1 MQILITK
8 ENGIGIV
15 TVNRPES
22 LNAMNKDVIIEL
34 ISKIE
39 GLLSEGDIRVIIIT
53 GSGEKA
59 FIAGADIKLM
69 QKMNKSE
76 AYEFANLGHKLAN
89 TIENS
94 DKPVIAAVNGFA
106 LGGGNEFAMACH
118 IRYASDNAIF
128 GQPEVSLGL
137 IAGFGG
143 TQRLPRLIGKGN
155 AMEILLSGKNIS
167 ANEALSMGLVNKV
180 FPLKELMPAAKKLA
194 FTISKNAP
202 LAIERTLQAVNEGM
216 EIDLMS
222 GLKKEQAA
230 FSNLFDSSDTCEGL
244 SAFVEKRTPDFK
256 GK

>member
-22 LNAMNKDVIIEL
+22 LNAMNKDVVIEF

-106 LGGGNEFAMACH
+106 LGGGSEIALACH
-118 IRYASDNAIF
+118 IRVASDNAVF
-128 GQPEVSLGL
+128 AQPEVRLVCCL
-137 IAGFGG
+137 AGEA
-143 TQRLPRLIGKGN
+143 PRDGQ
-155 AMEILLSGKNIS
+155 E
-167 ANEALSMGLVNKV
+167 
-180 FPLKELMPAAKKLA
+180 
-194 FTISKNAP
+194 
-202 LAIERTLQAVNEGM
+202 
-216 EIDLMS
+216 
-222 GLKKEQAA
+222 
-230 FSNLFDSSDTCEGL
+230 
-244 SAFVEKRTPDFK
+244 
-256 GK
+256 

>member
-76 AYEFANLGHKLAN
+76 AYE
-89 TIENS
+89 
-94 DKPVIAAVNGFA
+94 
-106 LGGGNEFAMACH
+106 
-118 IRYASDNAIF
+118 
-128 GQPEVSLGL
+128 
-137 IAGFGG
+137 
-143 TQRLPRLIGKGN
+143 
-155 AMEILLSGKNIS
+155 
-167 ANEALSMGLVNKV
+167 
-180 FPLKELMPAAKKLA
+180 
-194 FTISKNAP
+194 
-202 LAIERTLQAVNEGM
+202 
-216 EIDLMS
+216 
-222 GLKKEQAA
+222 
-230 FSNLFDSSDTCEGL
+230 
-244 SAFVEKRTPDFK
+244 
-256 GK
+256 

>member
-1 MQILITK
+1 MKIKIAK
-8 ENGIGIV
+8 NNKIGIV

-22 LNAMNKDVIIEL
+22 LNAMNKDVVIEF

-106 LGGGNEFAMACH
+106 LGGGSEIALACH
-118 IRYASDNAIF
+118 IRVASDNAVF
-128 GQPEVSLGL
+128 AQPEVKIGL
-137 IAGFGG
+137 LPGWGG
-143 TQRLPRLIGKGN
+143 TQRLPRIIGKG
-155 AMEILLSGKNIS
+155 L
-167 ANEALSMGLVNKV
+167 ANELIITGRNVDAQEALEIGLVNRV
-180 FPLKELMPAAKKLA
+180 VSKEELINTCVDIAQLIIKNSPNAISESIKLINLSSG
-194 FTISKNAP
+194 TELNKGLSK
-202 LAIERTLQAVNEGM
+202 EVE
-216 EIDLMS
+216 E
-222 GLKKEQAA
+222 
-230 FSNLFDSSDTCEGL
+230 FSELFETEETTEGL
-244 SAFVEKRTPDFK
+244 TAFVEKRPPK
-256 GK
+256 Y

>member
-106 LGGGNEFAMACH
+106 LGGGSEIALACH
-118 IRYASDNAIF
+118 IRVASDNAVF
-128 GQPEVSLGL
+128 AQPEVKIGL
-137 IAGFGG
+137 LPGWGG
-143 TQRLPRLIGKGN
+143 TQRLPRIVGKG
-155 AMEILLSGKNIS
+155 L
-167 ANEALSMGLVNKV
+167 ANELIITGRNVTAQEALKIGLVNRV
-180 FPLKELMPAAKKLA
+180 VSKEELINYCIDIANVIMKNSPNAVSESIKLIN
-194 FTISKNAP
+194 IS
-202 LAIERTLQAVNEGM
+202 
-216 EIDLMS
+216 S
-222 GLKKEQAA
+222 GTELNKGLSREAEE
-230 FSNLFDSSDTCEGL
+230 FSELFETEETTEGL
-244 SAFVEKRTPDFK
+244 TAFVEKRPPK
-256 GK
+256 Y

>member
-39 GLLSEGDIRVIIIT
+39 GLLSEEDIRVIIIT

-76 AYEFANLGHKLAN
+76 AYEFANLGHKLVN

-106 LGGGNEFAMACH
+106 LGGGSEIALACH
-118 IRYASDNAIF
+118 IRVASDNAVF
-128 GQPEVSLGL
+128 AQPEVKIGL
-137 IAGFGG
+137 LPGWGG
-143 TQRLPRLIGKGN
+143 TQRLPRIVGKG
-155 AMEILLSGKNIS
+155 L
-167 ANEALSMGLVNKV
+167 ANELIITGRNVTAQEALEIGLVNRV
-180 FPLKELMPAAKKLA
+180 VSKEELINTCVDIAQLIIKNSPNAISESIKL
-194 FTISKNAP
+194 INLS
-202 LAIERTLQAVNEGM
+202 
-216 EIDLMS
+216 S
-222 GLKKEQAA
+222 GTELKKGLSKEAEE
-230 FSNLFDSSDTCEGL
+230 FSELFETEETTEGL
-244 SAFVEKRTPDFK
+244 TAFVEKRPPK
-256 GK
+256 Y

>member
-22 LNAMNKDVIIEL
+22 LNAMNKDVIIEF
-34 ISKIE
+34 ISKVE

-106 LGGGNEFAMACH
+106 LGGGSEIALACH
-118 IRYASDNAIF
+118 IRVASDNAVF
-128 GQPEVSLGL
+128 AQPEVKIGL
-137 IAGFGG
+137 LPGWGG
-143 TQRLPRLIGKGN
+143 TQRLPRIIGKG
-155 AMEILLSGKNIS
+155 L
-167 ANEALSMGLVNKV
+167 ANELIITGRNVDAQEALEIGLVNRV
-180 FPLKELMPAAKKLA
+180 VSKEELINTCVDIAQLIIKNSPNAISESIKLINLSSGTELTDGLSSEAK
-194 FTISKNAP
+194 T
-202 LAIERTLQAVNEGM
+202 
-216 EIDLMS
+216 
-222 GLKKEQAA
+222 
-230 FSNLFDSSDTCEGL
+230 FSELFETEETTEGL
-244 SAFVEKRTPDFK
+244 TSFVEKRPPK
-256 GK
+256 Y

>member
-106 LGGGNEFAMACH
+106 LGGGSEIALACH
-118 IRYASDNAIF
+118 IRVASDNAVF
-128 GQPEVSLGL
+128 AQPEVKIGL
-137 IAGFGG
+137 LPGWGG
-143 TQRLPRLIGKGN
+143 TQRLPRIVGKG
-155 AMEILLSGKNIS
+155 L
-167 ANEALSMGLVNKV
+167 ANELIITGRNVTAQEALKIGLVNRV
-180 FPLKELMPAAKKLA
+180 VSKEELINYCIDIANMIMKNSPNAVSESIKLIN
-194 FTISKNAP
+194 IS
-202 LAIERTLQAVNEGM
+202 
-216 EIDLMS
+216 S
-222 GLKKEQAA
+222 GTELNKGLSREAEE
-230 FSNLFDSSDTCEGL
+230 FSELFETEETTEGL
-244 SAFVEKRTPDFK
+244 TAFVEKRPPK
-256 GK
+256 Y

>member
-22 LNAMNKDVIIEL
+22 LNAMNKDVVIEF

-39 GLLSEGDIRVIIIT
+39 GLLSEEDIRVIIIT

-106 LGGGNEFAMACH
+106 LGGGSEIALACH
-118 IRYASDNAIF
+118 IRVASDNAVF
-128 GQPEVSLGL
+128 AQPEVKIGL
-137 IAGFGG
+137 LPGWGG
-143 TQRLPRLIGKGN
+143 TQRLPRIVGKG
-155 AMEILLSGKNIS
+155 L
-167 ANEALSMGLVNKV
+167 ANELIITGRNVTAQEALEIGLVNRVVSKEELINTCV
-180 FPLKELMPAAKKLA
+180 DIAQLIIKNSPNAISESIKLINLSSGTELKNGLSKEAEEFSEL
-194 FTISKNAP
+194 FET
-202 LAIERTLQAVNEGM
+202 EET
-216 EIDLMS
+216 
-222 GLKKEQAA
+222 
-230 FSNLFDSSDTCEGL
+230 TEGL
-244 SAFVEKRTPDFK
+244 TAFVEKRPPK
-256 GK
+256 Y

>member
-106 LGGGNEFAMACH
+106 LGVGSEIALACH
-118 IRYASDNAIF
+118 IRVASDNAVF
-128 GQPEVSLGL
+128 AQPEVKIGL
-137 IAGFGG
+137 LPGWGG
-143 TQRLPRLIGKGN
+143 TQRLPRIVGKG
-155 AMEILLSGKNIS
+155 L
-167 ANEALSMGLVNKV
+167 ANELIITGRNVTAQEALKIGLVNRV
-180 FPLKELMPAAKKLA
+180 VSKEELINYCIDIANMIMKNSPNAVSESIKLIN
-194 FTISKNAP
+194 IS
-202 LAIERTLQAVNEGM
+202 
-216 EIDLMS
+216 S
-222 GLKKEQAA
+222 GTELTKGLSREAEE
-230 FSNLFDSSDTCEGL
+230 FSELFETEETTEGL
-244 SAFVEKRTPDFK
+244 TAFVEKRPPK
-256 GK
+256 Y

>member
-22 LNAMNKDVIIEL
+22 LNAMNKDVVIEF

-39 GLLSEGDIRVIIIT
+39 GLLSEEDIRLIIIT

-106 LGGGNEFAMACH
+106 LGGGSEIALACH
-118 IRYASDNAIF
+118 IRVASDNAVF
-128 GQPEVSLGL
+128 AQPEVKIGL
-137 IAGFGG
+137 LPGWGG
-143 TQRLPRLIGKGN
+143 TQRLPRIVGKG
-155 AMEILLSGKNIS
+155 L
-167 ANEALSMGLVNKV
+167 ANELIITGRNVTAQEALEIGLVNRV
-180 FPLKELMPAAKKLA
+180 VSKEELINTCVDIAQLIIKNSPNAISESIKL
-194 FTISKNAP
+194 INLS
-202 LAIERTLQAVNEGM
+202 
-216 EIDLMS
+216 S
-222 GLKKEQAA
+222 GTELKKGLSKEAEEL
-230 FSNLFDSSDTCEGL
+230 SELFETEETTEGL
-244 SAFVEKRTPDFK
+244 TAFVEKRPPK
-256 GK
+256 Y